1 MTLHPILYW
10 FGIYMAFGLVILVI
24 ARLLAA
30 LNRRAGPSI
39 SWVRE
44 MMEAIEVT
52 NCGSSR
58 WQQVAEK
65 LLLPTLVWLFWPFAM
80 ALIMQS
86 QSFAANRTN
95 KPDPQAALSCQRQ
108 HLVRIVSPE
117 AVESVAKTID
127 PRGRVSDLPFG
138 HLNPGWHALLADRQI
153 GDTLWYFE
161 VPGAKR
167 GYALVQ
173 SGKVRKEF
181 VFELD

>member
-10 FGIYMAFGLVILVI
+10 FGIYMAIGLVILVI

-65 LLLPTLVWLFWPFAM
+65 LLLPTLVWLFWPFAT
-80 ALIMQS
+80 AIIMQS
-86 QSFAANRTN
+86 KSFAANRSY
-95 KPDPQAALSCQRQ
+95 KPDPQAALSCTTRAGTGHGLTGMRTTMQ
-108 HLVRIVSPE
+108 HGR
-117 AVESVAKTID
+117 
-127 PRGRVSDLPFG
+127 RGRSATG
-138 HLNPGWHALLADRQI
+138 SW
-153 GDTLWYFE
+153 
-161 VPGAKR
+161 
-167 GYALVQ
+167 
-173 SGKVRKEF
+173 
-181 VFELD
+181 